1 MTLNLLISF
10 AISYVVL
17 TGLMYIGR
25 RYAERTNASALP
37 RKSYWLSQIAVFT
50 ALLILN
56 FIAIILFPAY
66 SNMDINLIG
75 ILALPIMGYLIKRRN
90 SHRGKPDVTTWMY
103 FVPFYWIYVG
113 ISIGLAQATNGDP

>member
-1 MTLNLLISF
+1 MTLNLLIGF
-10 AISYVVL
+10 TVCYVVF

-25 RYAERTNASALP
+25 RHAERINASALS

-50 ALLILN
+50 ALLLLN
-56 FIAIILFPAY
+56 IIVITLFPAY

-90 SHRGKPDVTTWMY
+90 SQRGKPDVTTWMY

-113 ISIGLAQATNGDP
+113 ISKT